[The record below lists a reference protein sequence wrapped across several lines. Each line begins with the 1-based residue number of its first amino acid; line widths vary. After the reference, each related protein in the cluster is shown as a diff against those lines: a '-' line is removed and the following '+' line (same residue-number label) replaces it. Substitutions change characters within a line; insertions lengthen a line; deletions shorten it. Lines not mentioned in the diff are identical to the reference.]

1 MKYSWIFVQ
10 GHEYC
15 NFLFLWHHWNLLI
28 FYENSFMVHENL
40 FHGLEKIAT
49 GAELKLMGY

>member
-1 MKYSWIFVQ
+1 
-10 GHEYC
+10 
-15 NFLFLWHHWNLLI
+15 
-28 FYENSFMVHENL
+28 MVHENL